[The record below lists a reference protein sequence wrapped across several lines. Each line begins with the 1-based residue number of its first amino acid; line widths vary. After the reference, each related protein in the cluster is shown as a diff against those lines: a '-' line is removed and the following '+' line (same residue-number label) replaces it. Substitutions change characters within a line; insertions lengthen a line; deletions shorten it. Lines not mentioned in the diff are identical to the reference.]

1 MDVVRR
7 CPALSS
13 PNLSRISGL
22 AAVVAGVTFIIAEL
36 LTPFVAPI
44 LSEAYRNVGTVALTD
59 AFFAQSLL
67 TLFGGAVLL
76 GGLVGLYA
84 RQSHAAGSLG
94 MVGFLLA
101 FFGTVLVTG
110 DFYANTFITPLLA
123 LGNYEFLGGP
133 FAGVLRLW
141 LPREFGFL
149 AAAWLL
155 FALATVR
162 AGVYPKG
169 ASWLLLVGAVVAL
182 LPLPYVNIAFDAA
195 IAWLGMALMRQRTS
209 PASRRHLRRAHV

>member
-1 MDVVRR
+1 MD
-7 CPALSS
+7 L
-13 PNLSRISGL
+13 
-22 AAVVAGVTFIIAEL
+22 F
-36 LTPFVAPI
+36 TPFVAPN
-44 LSEAYRNVGTVALTD
+44 LSEANPNVGTVVFTD
-59 AFFAQSLL
+59 AFFARSLL

-84 RQSHAAGSLG
+84 RQSHVAGSLG
-94 MVGFLLA
+94 AVGFLLA

-110 DFYANTFITPLLA
+110 DFYANTFVTPLLA
-123 LGNYEFLGGP
+123 IGNYEFLGGP

-141 LPREFGFL
+141 LPTEFGFL
-149 AAAWLL
+149 TAAWLL

-162 AGVYPKG
+162 ARIYPKG

-195 IAWLGMALMRQRTS
+195 IAWLGRALMKQGTS
-209 PASRRHLRRAHV
+209 PSSRRHLRRAHA

>member
-1 MDVVRR
+1 M
-7 CPALSS
+7 SS
-13 PNLSRISGL
+13 PNLSRVSGL

-36 LTPFVAPI
+36 LTPFVAPN

-67 TLFGGAVLL
+67 TLFAGAALL

-84 RQSHAAGSLG
+84 RQSRSAGSLG
-94 MVGFLLA
+94 TVGFLLA

-133 FAGVLRLW
+133 LAGVLKLW
-141 LPREFGFL
+141 FPMEFGFL

-162 AGVYPKG
+162 ARVYPRG
-169 ASWLLLVGAVVAL
+169 ASWLLLVGALVAL
-182 LPLPYVNIAFDAA
+182 LPLPYVNIVFDAA
-195 IAWLGMALMRQRTS
+195 IAWLGMALTKQTTS
-209 PASRRHLRRAHV
+209 LSSRRHLRRAHA

>member
-1 MDVVRR
+1 V
-7 CPALSS
+7 SS
-13 PNLSRISGL
+13 PNLSRVGGL

-36 LTPFVAPI
+36 LTPVVAPN

-67 TLFGGAVLL
+67 TLFAGATLL

-84 RQSHAAGSLG
+84 HQSQAAGSLG
-94 MVGFLLA
+94 KAGFLLA

-110 DFYANTFITPLLA
+110 DFYANTFVTPLLA
-123 LGNYEFLGGP
+123 IGNYEFLGGSS
-133 FAGVLRLW
+133 AGVLRLW
-141 LPREFGFL
+141 LPMEFGFL

-162 AGVYPKG
+162 ARVYPRG
-169 ASWLLLVGAVVAL
+169 VSWLLLVGAVVAL
-182 LPLPYVNIAFDAA
+182 LPLPYVNIVFDAA
-195 IAWLGMALMRQRTS
+195 IVWLGIALMRPGTS
-209 PASRRHLRRAHV
+209 PSSRRHLRRAHA